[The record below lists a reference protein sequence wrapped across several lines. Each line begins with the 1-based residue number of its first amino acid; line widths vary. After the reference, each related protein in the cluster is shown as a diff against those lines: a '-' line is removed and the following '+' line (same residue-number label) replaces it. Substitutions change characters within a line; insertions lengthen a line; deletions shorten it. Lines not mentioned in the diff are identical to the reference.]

1 VTFDTA
7 NGLYRLIDSAFANVD
22 NQVQGFALSASGTL
36 ASSGVFVEDY
46 EINRDLGPI
55 SPFVANDFRVRS
67 HVVLPADTVYGP
79 QGDDTPAAFGDWT
92 EDAPPFNPNGSGE
105 HYVPIALTIVGQ
117 RVINPRDD
125 NLYGFEAFP
134 EGTLFAQLAINAGPS
149 GGLIQDPTI
158 NSLSTLFSTQ
168 QKLTGSGLQDI
179 IDPAIVLN
187 TYECLSGVAIPV
199 EARIRYFQEYPTQI
213 VLGDFHFERDE
224 DVQLDDQFVPWAF
237 SPEGNQTSLQV
248 MTDRAIRRAQGK
260 IVNQSSSR
268 YADFEQVGLPLL
280 SFDAFA
286 DQGIGPS
293 GLFGEISHGVSELNI
308 SFGTEGFVTRY
319 KIQSYFPKFGKEAP
333 LGERVRAQLNGII
346 NPIDFTDLALLNP
359 APVASE
365 PFAANG
371 DPFVPPIFFDSEES
385 AVRVTINEVNN
396 VFTLASVPGTE
407 EAERY
412 RGIDQNQYNKPST
425 NGGSSNPDFAEGA
438 ICIDGFLNIGDE
450 AMYHADDFELPGGNI
465 IQRYF
470 TQGRPFANGLIVQVE
485 RNSVVDSNNFD
496 VTIVDPTAV
505 ANGVDRA
512 IFNLEVLNGTVM
524 LGDKTTLAPQGD
536 AVVAPGPSNGTIFLN
551 GTTQAVAGVMPVE
564 IVSVGQPGTEQAIA
578 NCQQLDADG
587 NVIISGMLFQ
597 SVIPIP
603 FRELAASG
611 DRGFL
616 ASVVVPSGSFGVTVT
631 RSYVEIVRPALRR
644 FG

>member
-1 VTFDTA
+1 
-7 NGLYRLIDSAFANVD
+7 
-22 NQVQGFALSASGTL
+22 
-36 ASSGVFVEDY
+36 
-46 EINRDLGPI
+46 
-55 SPFVANDFRVRS
+55 
-67 HVVLPADTVYGP
+67 
-79 QGDDTPAAFGDWT
+79 
-92 EDAPPFNPNGSGE
+92 
-105 HYVPIALTIVGQ
+105 
-117 RVINPRDD
+117 
-125 NLYGFEAFP
+125 
-134 EGTLFAQLAINAGPS
+134 
-149 GGLIQDPTI
+149 LIQDPTI